1 MPFVSSRTWQL
12 RIQDILNAIDQ
23 IQQRLDG
30 FDFETFAINTVL
42 AESIVYQF
50 IVIGEASAN
59 IPDHIKTSAP
69 ELPWR
74 QMTDMRNMMAHEY
87 FRVNLVIVW
96 ETAQNNLPPL
106 VEPLKE
112 LLTASGS

>member
-1 MPFVSSRTWQL
+1 MLFVSSRGWQL
-12 RIQDILNAIDQ
+12 RVQDILSAIDL
-23 IQQRLDG
+23 IQQRLDSL
-30 FDFETFAINTVL
+30 DYETFSINTVL

-59 IPDHIKTSAP
+59 IPDNIKALAP

-74 QMTDMRNMMAHEY
+74 QMSDMRNMMAHEY
-87 FRVNLVIVW
+87 FRVNLAIVW

-106 VEPLKE
+106 VEPLKK
-112 LLTASGS
+112 LLIAF

>member
-1 MPFVSSRTWQL
+1 MSSRGWQL
-12 RIQDILNAIDQ
+12 RVQDILNAIDL
-23 IQQRLDG
+23 IQQRLDSL
-30 FDFETFAINTVL
+30 DFETFSINTVL

-59 IPDHIKTSAP
+59 IPDNIKTLAP

-87 FRVNLVIVW
+87 FRVNLAIVW
-96 ETAQNNLPPL
+96 ETAQNNLPAL
-106 VEPLKE
+106 VEPLKK
-112 LLTASGS
+112 LLTAS

>member
-1 MPFVSSRTWQL
+1 MLFVSSRGWQL
-12 RIQDILNAIDQ
+12 RVQDILSAIDL
-23 IQQRLDG
+23 IQQRLDSL
-30 FDFETFAINTVL
+30 DFETFSINTVL

-59 IPDHIKTSAP
+59 IPDNIKTLAP

-87 FRVNLVIVW
+87 FRVNLTIVW
-96 ETAQNNLPPL
+96 ETAQNNLPAL
-106 VEPLKE
+106 VEPLKK
-112 LLTASGS
+112 LLTAS

>member
-1 MPFVSSRTWQL
+1 MSSRGWQL
-12 RIQDILNAIDQ
+12 RVQDILSAIDL
-23 IQQRLDG
+23 IQQRLDSL
-30 FDFETFAINTVL
+30 DFETFSINTVL

-59 IPDHIKTSAP
+59 IPDNIKTLAP

-87 FRVNLVIVW
+87 FRVNLTIVW
-96 ETAQNNLPPL
+96 ETAQNNLPAL
-106 VEPLKE
+106 VEPLKK
-112 LLTASGS
+112 LLTAS

>member
-1 MPFVSSRTWQL
+1 VSSRGWQL
-12 RIQDILNAIDQ
+12 RVQDILSALDL
-23 IQQRLDG
+23 IQHRLDSL
-30 FDFETFAINTVL
+30 DFETFSINTVL

-59 IPDHIKTSAP
+59 IPDNIKTLAP

-87 FRVNLVIVW
+87 FRVNLAIVW
-96 ETAQNNLPPL
+96 ETAQNNLPAL
-106 VEPLKE
+106 VEPLKNC
-112 LLTASGS
+112 

>member
-1 MPFVSSRTWQL
+1 MSSRGWQL
-12 RIQDILNAIDQ
+12 RVQDILNAIDL
-23 IQQRLDG
+23 IQQRLDSL
-30 FDFETFAINTVL
+30 DFETFSINTVL

-59 IPDHIKTSAP
+59 IPDNIKTLAP

-87 FRVNLVIVW
+87 FRVNLTIVW
-96 ETAQNNLPPL
+96 ETAQNNLPAL
-106 VEPLKE
+106 VEPLKK
-112 LLTASGS
+112 LLTAS